1 MAENSQILR
10 TVPYCFTTVSM
21 LWPCEVGWGAT
32 DVNGKTTTCHDSE
45 EGCRMMVKVSDI
57 EIKDGLR

>member
-1 MAENSQILR
+1 
-10 TVPYCFTTVSM
+10 M

-57 EIKDGLR
+57 EIKNGLK